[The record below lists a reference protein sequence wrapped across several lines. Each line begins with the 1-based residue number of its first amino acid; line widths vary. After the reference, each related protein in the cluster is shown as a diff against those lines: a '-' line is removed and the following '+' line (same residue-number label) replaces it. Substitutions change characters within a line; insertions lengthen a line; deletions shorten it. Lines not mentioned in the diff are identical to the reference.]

1 MIPVPNQLDKYLRFF
16 PSSSSIVPGGQDSH
30 VLLREIMNHT
40 VDNNFVEEIWVKV
53 VFGSRKKDANLSI
66 RGIRRKSNTK
76 FLLSCHPT
84 VTDTV

>member
-1 MIPVPNQLDKYLRFF
+1 MIPVPNQLNKYLRCF
-16 PSSSSIVPGGQDSH
+16 PPSCSIVLEGQDSH

-40 VDNNFVEEIWVKV
+40 VDNNFVKEIWIKV

-66 RGIRRKSNTK
+66 RGIRRKPNTK
-76 FLLSCHPT
+76 FCLSRHST